1 MLPPLGTLGAC
12 MVLFLGMVG
21 GGRVRSLPLLS
32 PVGGQRVPGGSRGAG
47 AWSLGQSRFK
57 TL

>member
-47 AWSLGQSRFK
+47 AWSLGQS
-57 TL
+57 